1 MTPGSWRSMRLLAGL
16 VVLGAVL
23 WWTGTGPFIDG
34 FSSLDGGTLALGAAI
49 AVPTTVAC
57 AVRWRLVARG
67 LGVEVDLAP
76 AVASYYRSQFLNTT
90 LPAGIVGDV
99 HRGLR
104 HGRAAGDAVLGLR
117 SVAWER
123 AAGQVVQV
131 VIAALVLLLLPSPV
145 RISAPAV
152 LGVLLA
158 VILAAVVLR
167 NGLPTEGTSRVTR
180 VLLAARDD
188 LRRGVLS
195 RRAWPGVVL
204 ASMVALAG
212 HVATYVV
219 AARAVG
225 VTTSPARLL
234 PLALL
239 VLLAMAIPLNIAG
252 WGPRE
257 GMAAWAFAAAG
268 LGAGAGVAT
277 AVAYGAMVTVAS
289 LPGAVVLIG
298 TSLRRREVRQKFSP
312 PFASPAMLPQM
323 AQGGG
328 PRG

>member
-1 MTPGSWRSMRLLAGL
+1 MTPGSWRSMRLLASL
-16 VVLGAVL
+16 MVLGAVL
-23 WWTGTGPFIDG
+23 WWTGADPFVDG
-34 FSSLDGGTLALGAAI
+34 FRSLDGGTLALGAAI

-57 AVRWRLVARG
+57 AVRWHLVARG
-67 LGVEVDLAP
+67 LGVGVGVAP

-90 LPAGIVGDV
+90 LPAGILGDV
-99 HRGLR
+99 HRGLQ
-104 HGRAAGDAVLGLR
+104 HGRATGDAGLGLR

-123 AAGQVVQV
+123 VAGQVVQAAIAV
-131 VIAALVLLLLPSPV
+131 VVLLLLPSPV
-145 RISAPAV
+145 HISAHTL
-152 LGVLLA
+152 LGVLLVVVLTA
-158 VILAAVVLR
+158 LVLR
-167 NGLPTEGTSRVTR
+167 NGLPTDGSSRVTR
-180 VLLAARDD
+180 VLRAARED
-188 LRRGVLS
+188 LRHGVLS

-204 ASMVALAG
+204 ASTVALAG

-234 PLALL
+234 PLVLL

-268 LGAGAGVAT
+268 LGAGEGVAT

-289 LPGAVVLIG
+289 LPGAVVLIV
-298 TSLRRREVRQKFSP
+298 TSLRGREVRRT
-312 PFASPAMLPQM
+312 FAAPSMLPQL
-323 AQGGG
+323 AQGGVS
-328 PRG
+328 RG